1 MEENRINTSTKM
13 ERSLVKLLNNI
24 LFQSKIEEE
33 DFINSLFGIIVID
46 ILLNKEKMVENVGDI
61 TYESKM
67 SDDQLEEI
75 FSFLDIEN
83 MKVDQNGATVFATI
97 RNKLAHG
104 DYYLK
109 DKNIIFRINDKDVS
123 VSLYLFIN
131 YYMLLTD
138 CLSQRFKEKKYTKY
152 QLTDKSGMFINKMLE
167 TDKDIK
173 DFLKSISLKKMTL
186 RRKDGQEL
194 TSAEKNRFSL
204 YTLELRKKIKQNIKT
219 YDSDYDKM
227 VKSEFSD
234 NYYVDI
240 SKHKM
245 YKVDD
250 VDFNE
255 IKRTVNFYKYLYDKD
270 SENLNIYLFVVAEK
284 IYSYMYNKYE
294 ENQVQYSFESLKKAL
309 FEAIQYGIFDFGKF
323 LKERNKIDS
332 CFGIIFPDEESLLC
346 IMIAI
351 MYFTYCYPLETLFK
365 TNKTFEY
372 NEQDMDFSK
381 IDFSEIIPNIK
392 FNKIYEMGKNNRI
405 NELNTMITSYNNSIK
420 QLENN
425 YNKIENQH
433 NNVLKKY
440 EENKD
445 KKYEEILE
453 ILKDKLN
460 DIKNKIEEYNKL
472 LKIKN
477 KELEESNIIFSDD
490 NNTFY
495 GYTIINGI
503 RNAICHGNIKFKNLH
518 SEIKDLTVEFTDLY
532 ENEEFFKLD
541 ISLHSL
547 MSLTEENNM
556 KHIRKFYND
565 RKIKTLTTN

>member
-167 TDKDIK
+167 TDEDIK

-245 YKVDD
+245 YKVDE

-270 SENLNIYLFVVAEK
+270 PESLNLYLFVVAEK
-284 IYSYMYNKYE
+284 IYTYMYNKYE
-294 ENQVQYSFESLKKAL
+294 ENQVQYSFESLKRAL
-309 FEAIQYGIFDFGKF
+309 FETIQYGIFDFGKF
-323 LKERNKIDS
+323 LKEKSKIDS
-332 CFGIIFPDEESLLC
+332 YFEIVFPDEESLIC

-365 TNKTFEY
+365 TNKTFEC